1 MSAYSV
7 SDGYAML
14 TVTTDP
20 GTHRIRLDIDLDGTA
35 AAGMSLSRQQ
45 AADLATALDLRR
57 TGGGHE

>member
-20 GTHRIRLDIDLDGTA
+20 GTHRIRLDVDVDDEA
-35 AAGMSLSRQQ
+35 VACVSLSPRQ
-45 AADLATALDLRR
+45 AADLATALGPAAYRR
-57 TGGGHE
+57 RP